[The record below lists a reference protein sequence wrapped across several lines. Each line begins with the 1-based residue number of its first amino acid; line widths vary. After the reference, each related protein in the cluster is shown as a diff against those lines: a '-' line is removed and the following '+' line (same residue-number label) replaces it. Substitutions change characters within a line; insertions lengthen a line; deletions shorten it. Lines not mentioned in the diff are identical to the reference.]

1 MRPGRGQCGAGDVYH
16 AAMDTSDLL
25 WFASALILLTNG
37 ATLAALA
44 PASLFRRSLFEYS
57 AGLALCGLALLLL
70 SFRDLLPHLPP
81 ATVSN
86 SLLALGVLT
95 LAGAVLRLFGLA
107 AGWRSLATVIA
118 LIVLLQFLM
127 PAGPAG
133 EPFRYG
139 LVLIA
144 VLISVGVRIV
154 VALRRHRREER
165 GPVLLMCTVL
175 GLNALLAAANLADL
189 VIDPETALRTQRQGV
204 VALTIALIS
213 VVAMITTMM
222 IVNSRTHAAW
232 RRQADCDD
240 LTGALNRRAFFERAA
255 ILLSG
260 ADGHRVAM
268 LDFDHFKQLN
278 DRHGHRSGDAALNAG
293 IGRVL
298 ALLDGQGMV
307 GRLGGEEFAVVW
319 PGAGPA
325 PEVLRAALSQA
336 AGAACGVSA
345 TASMGATRHR
355 PGETLE
361 TALHRADQALYE
373 AKAAGR
379 DRCIE
384 H

>member
-1 MRPGRGQCGAGDVYH
+1 
-16 AAMDTSDLL
+16 MDTSDLL

-57 AGLALCGLALLLL
+57 AGLGLCGLALLLL
-70 SFRDLLPHLPP
+70 AVRNLLPHMPP
-81 ATVSN
+81 NTVSN

-107 AGWRSLATVIA
+107 AGWRSLLSVIA

-127 PAGPAG
+127 PSGPPG

-165 GPVLLMCTVL
+165 GPVLLMCAVL
-175 GLNALLAAANLADL
+175 GLNALLSAANLADL
-189 VIDPETALRTQRQGV
+189 VVDPETALRTQRQGV
-204 VALTIALIS
+204 VALVIALIS

-222 IVNSRTHAAW
+222 VVNSRTHAAW
-232 RRQADCDD
+232 RRQAECDD
-240 LTGALNRRAFFERAA
+240 LTGALNRRAFFDRAA
-255 ILLSG
+255 TMLAG

-278 DRHGHRSGDAALNAG
+278 DRHGHRSGDAALQAG
-293 IGRVL
+293 IGRLLV
-298 ALLDGQGMV
+298 LLDGQGRV
-307 GRLGGEEFAVVW
+307 GRLGGEEFALVW
-319 PGAGPA
+319 PGNGPG
-325 PEVLRAALSQA
+325 PELLRAALSEEA
-336 AGAACGVSA
+336 SRATGVTT
-345 TASMGATRHR
+345 TASMGVIRHR
-355 PGETLE
+355 GGESLE
-361 TALHRADQALYE
+361 AALHRADQALYA

-379 DRCIE
+379 DRCVAA
-384 H
+384 